1 MYLHLF
7 ISIEIM
13 EAFVNPFRPG
23 AGQPPPYLA
32 GREHEKVEFEKLL
45 HQTPILKNL
54 ILTGLRG
61 VGKTVLLESL
71 KPIALK
77 NGWFWAGNDLS
88 EAASVSEQSLSLR
101 IIADIATLVSSFT
114 IGEQEINK
122 IGYVNSLE
130 KVEVKLNFKT
140 LVHIYDSTPGL
151 ESDKLKTL
159 LEVVWD
165 VVKSKVKG
173 IIIAYDEAQILKDK
187 ATDKQYPL
195 SLLLEVIQYLQKK
208 EIPYLLVL
216 TGLPTLFPNLVE
228 ARTYAER
235 MFNITTL
242 DKLSES
248 ESKEAILKPIEAE
261 GCPVTFSPYGISEIL
276 KYSSGYP
283 YFIQFFCKEAFDA
296 MLQQIKVGIEEPT
309 ITITEMVRKLD
320 TDFYSGR
327 WSRVTDRQ
335 RELLIII
342 SKLPNANTEFTNKDI
357 GDKSK
362 ELKNEFRSTYINS
375 SLLKLI
381 EAGLIFKNRRSKYSF
396 AVPLLADY
404 ISRQESENDMKLY

>member
-1 MYLHLF
+1 MELF
-7 ISIEIM
+7 I
-13 EAFVNPFRPG
+13 NPFRPG

-32 GREHEKVEFEKLL
+32 GREHEKNEFEKLF
-45 HQTPILKNL
+45 HQQPILKNA

-88 EAASVSEQSLSLR
+88 EAASVSEQSLSIR
-101 IIADIATLVSSFT
+101 IIADLSPLVSSFT
-114 IGEQEINK
+114 IADEERKIIGFLSPGDKHEI
-122 IGYVNSLE
+122 
-130 KVEVKLNFKT
+130 KLNFQV
-140 LVHIYDSTPGL
+140 LMAIYNMTAGL
-151 ESDKLKTL
+151 ESDKLKKV

-165 VVKSKVKG
+165 AVKPKVKG
-173 IIIAYDEAQILKDK
+173 IVLAYDEAQILKDK
-187 ATDKQYPL
+187 AADKQYPL

-208 EIPYLLVL
+208 QIPYLLML

-235 MFNITTL
+235 MFDVTTL
-242 DKLSES
+242 DRLSEA
-248 ESKEAILKPIEAE
+248 ESTQAIMIPIIDKE
-261 GCPVTFSPYGISEIL
+261 CPVSFTDHGIKEIL
-276 KYSSGYP
+276 KFSCGYP
-283 YFIQFFCKEAFDA
+283 YFIQFFCKEVFDSI
-296 MLQQIKVGIEEPT
+296 LQQIQVGIQAPDVSIPE
-309 ITITEMVRKLD
+309 IVSKLD

-335 RELLIII
+335 RELLSIIA
-342 SKLPNANTEFTNKDI
+342 KLSNADEEFTVKDI
-357 GDKSK
+357 SEKSIQLNNQFK
-362 ELKNEFRSTYINS
+362 PTYVNN

-381 EAGLIFKNRRSKYSF
+381 DAGLIYKNRRSKYSF

-404 ISRQESENDMKLY
+404 IIRQDLNKS